1 MSWRWSTYRAVDGV
15 RVPGAWC
22 HVWRRGELSEVY
34 FVDDLSVYA
43 DGVVHCGKSADLAG
57 LSRWLGDGRI
67 ALTEPGAPVRTPP
80 AGRAW
85 RWGEPRT
92 VESFLLEVAD
102 VVEELAGRPTTRQHC
117 SEAIRRFCDTP
128 DDRTLTLLRE
138 AYLRIPAHLRIYCLG
153 DMDRLDR
160 PLRIL
165 FAQVGEVVDELVV
178 TAAMREGVVEYL
190 REGVAAE
197 RTAVVYADD
206 PVVGVGAPV
215 EVSEAVYPQ
224 GWPAGPGVFMLRN
237 DYPAPVSYGGLV
249 YPTVSHAYWALSAA
263 DPADRTS
270 IRTALDVPT
279 ARQSAALAKRRPD
292 WGRVRLAVMAGL
304 LRAKFRQHPELAQV
318 LVGTGDSVIR
328 CTGYSDSPYWRDE
341 GEWGGRNW
349 MGRLLE
355 LVRSEVVLE
364 RG

>member
-1 MSWRWSTYRAVDGV
+1 MAWRWSTYRTVDGV

-22 HVWRRGELSEVY
+22 HVWRWGEVRGAH

-43 DGVVHCGKSADLAG
+43 DGVVHCGEYADLAA
-57 LSRWLGDGRI
+57 LERWLGDWRVV
-67 ALTEPGAPVRTPP
+67 LTEPGAPVRTPP

-102 VVEELAGRPTTRQHC
+102 VVEELAGRPTARRRC
-117 SEAIRRFCDTP
+117 SEAIRRFCETP
-128 DDRTLTLLRE
+128 DDRALAVLRE

-165 FAQVGEVVDELVV
+165 LAQVGELVDEFVV
-178 TAAMREGVVEYL
+178 TAAMREGAVAYL

-197 RTAVVYADD
+197 REPVVYADD
-206 PVVGVGAPV
+206 PVVGAGPPV
-215 EVSEAVYPQ
+215 EVSETVYPR

-237 DYPAPVSYGGLV
+237 DYPAPVSYGGVV
-249 YPTVSHAYWALSAA
+249 YPTVSHGYWALSAA

-270 IRTALDVPT
+270 IRTAPDVLT
-279 ARQSAALAKRRPD
+279 ARKSAALAKRRPD
-292 WGRVRLAVMAGL
+292 WDGVRLAVMAGL
-304 LRAKFRQHPELAQV
+304 LRAKFGQHPEMAQV
-318 LVGTGDSVIR
+318 LVGTGGSVLR

-341 GEWGGRNW
+341 GGSGGRNW
-349 MGRLLE
+349 VGRLLE